1 MSRLKR
7 NLVCFLILSIGS
19 LPLAAVEEEELY
31 PPEIWAANASVRSV
45 AVSPD
50 GKYLSMIRNP
60 DELSI
65 ATPVIEVFDI
75 SDGEMKI
82 ALRQDADP
90 MDIQGYTWISPTS
103 FVMSLRQQ
111 VRRNIEGFNQGV
123 FEYRLALVDVVEK
136 SQKSFGAQS
145 GGVVHVLPNEPNK
158 VIVAVREGSG
168 PGTGRLGRTFRPT
181 SYWEL
186 NLDTGNKRLLIRA
199 KMSQAS
205 ITLDAEGKALRAT
218 GYDSGN
224 KEVSFYYRPEGSSGW
239 EEYYRYSI
247 NDWEEFRPVGQLPN
261 DRDHVLVIA
270 HNGHDKLGLW
280 SYNMPERKFEDL
292 IYRRDDVGYDGIFV
306 RSHSNVW
313 QNYGEI
319 VGVSSYAGSLHTD
332 WFDEG
337 EGALRNQLNDT
348 VPNAGVVQIPSRS
361 MDGKT
366 LVIYNYGDHDPGTYF
381 LLKDGQL
388 EVIGSVAPKIDSKR
402 LSSVHYISYESGDGQ
417 TVPAYLTIPNGKPP
431 FPLVVMPHGGPLVG
445 EDVIYDPWSQM
456 LAHYGYA
463 VLQPQYRGSH
473 NYGLDWYR
481 KAFFNGSEAG
491 RKMQTDKDDGAIFLA
506 KQGIV
511 DPDRIAMVGWSYGG
525 YAALVAAIRDPQIYQ
540 CVVAGAAVTD
550 PIMQVNYYRWE
561 LDGTQKDAQ
570 LGLWDEAVA
579 PFDEVEKINI
589 PILLVHG
596 DLDQRVPLDH
606 ATKYREKLTKAGKT
620 FKYVELDGADHFY
633 NTLNFKHRKQFYSA
647 MLDYLQ
653 DDCGPD
659 GL

>member
-1 MSRLKR
+1 MSRLKHH
-7 NLVCFLILSIGS
+7 VAFLLLISVWS
-19 LPLAAVEEEELY
+19 LPSAAVEEEELY
-31 PPEIWAANASVRSV
+31 PPEVWAANASVRNVS
-45 AVSPD
+45 VSPD
-50 GKYLSMIRNP
+50 GKYLSMVRNP
-60 DELSI
+60 DEMTI

-75 SDGEMKI
+75 SVAPMQLV
-82 ALRQDADP
+82 LRQDAEP
-90 MDIQGYTWISPTS
+90 MEIQGYTWISPS
-103 FVMSLRQQ
+103 AFVMSLRQQ
-111 VRRNIEGFNQGV
+111 VRRQIEGFNRGV
-123 FEYRLALVDVVEK
+123 FEYRLALVDVAGK
-136 SQKSFGAQS
+136 KMKTFGEQS
-145 GGVVHVLPNEPNK
+145 GGVVHVLPSEPNK
-158 VIVAVREGSG
+158 VIIAVREGSG
-168 PGTGRLGRTFRPT
+168 PGTGRLGRAFRPT

-186 NLDTGNKRLLIRA
+186 NLETGNKRLLIRA
-199 KMSQAS
+199 KMSQSS
-205 ITLDAEGKALRAT
+205 ITLDADGKALRAT
-218 GYDSGN
+218 GYNSAS
-224 KEVSFYYRPEGSSGW
+224 KEVSFYYRPEGSSDW

-247 NDWEEFRPVGQLPN
+247 DDWEEFSPVGQVPGE
-261 DRDHVLVIA
+261 RDKVLVIA

-292 IYRRDDVGYDGIFV
+292 IFRNENYDGIFV

-313 QNYGEI
+313 SNYGEI
-319 VGVSSYAGSLHTD
+319 TGVSYYSDKLHTI
-332 WFDEG
+332 WFDEN
-337 EGALRNQLNDT
+337 EGALRDQLNEV

-361 MDGKT
+361 MDGNT
-366 LVIYNYGDHDPGTYF
+366 LVVYNYGDHDPGTYY
-381 LLKDGQL
+381 LLQEGELD
-388 EVIGSVAPKIDSKR
+388 VIGSVAPKIDSRR
-402 LSSVHYISYESGDGQ
+402 LSSVHYIDYPTGDGQ
-417 TVPAYLTIPNGKPP
+417 TVHAYLTIPNGKPP
-431 FPLVVMPHGGPLVG
+431 FPLIVMPHGGPLVG
-445 EDVIYDPWSQM
+445 ESVMYDPWSQM

-511 DPDRIAMVGWSYGG
+511 DADRIAMIGWSYGG

-579 PFDEVEKINI
+579 PFNEAEKVNV

-596 DLDQRVPLDH
+596 DLDQRVPVDH
-606 ATKYREKLTKAGKT
+606 ATKYREKLTKAGKS
-620 FKYVELDGADHFY
+620 FKYVELEGADHFY
-633 NTLNFKHRKQFYSA
+633 STLNFKHRKQFYSA
-647 MLDYLQ
+647 MLDYLEQ
-653 DDCGPD
+653 DCGPE